1 MTAHRLALLAAP
13 EVRALAAAG
22 APALWAIGSTE
33 QHGTHLVTGFDL
45 ASAQAVCDRA
55 AERCPRD
62 VALLPGLPFGS
73 SDHWLPLG
81 ATWSLSPTTLVSLVG
96 DVARSAAAA
105 GFQRLTIVNG
115 HAGNIGP
122 AVTAVGGLVADTTVV
137 EFLSYWTLVDPDRVK
152 GLSPSDGGGVGHAG
166 EVETS
171 IALYLGGLAVDERLP
186 APAGKE
192 LSEGPGSSDP
202 IIRAPRPLTEAPS
215 GVYGNPTTATRE
227 LGELMIETAAD
238 RLAAH
243 LTDA

>member
-81 ATWSLSPTTLVSLVG
+81 ATWSLSPTTLVSLVS

-137 EFLSYWTLVDPDRVK
+137 EFLSYWTLVDPERIK
-152 GLSPSDGGGVGHAG
+152 ALSPSDGGGVGHAG

-186 APAGKE
+186 APAGKD

-202 IIRAPRPLTEAPS
+202 IIRAPRPLIEAPS

>member
-137 EFLSYWTLVDPDRVK
+137 EFLSYWTLVDPERIK
-152 GLSPSDGGGVGHAG
+152 ALSPSDGGGVGHAG

-227 LGELMIETAAD
+227 LGELMIEAAAD

>member
-81 ATWSLSPTTLVSLVG
+81 ATWSLSPTTLASLVG

-122 AVTAVGGLVADTTVV
+122 AVTAVGGLVANTTIV
-137 EFLSYWTLVDPDRVK
+137 EFLSYWTLVDPERIK
-152 GLSPSDGGGVGHAG
+152 ALSPSDDGGVGHAG

-171 IALYLGGLAVDERLP
+171 IALYLGGLAIDERLP
-186 APAGKE
+186 APAGKD

-202 IIRAPRPLTEAPS
+202 IIRAPRPLIEAPS

>member
-81 ATWSLSPTTLVSLVG
+81 ATWSLSPTTLASLVS

-122 AVTAVGGLVADTTVV
+122 AVTAVGGLVADTTIV
-137 EFLSYWTLVDPDRVK
+137 EFLSYWTLVDPERIK
-152 GLSPSDGGGVGHAG
+152 ALSPSDGGGVGHAG

-202 IIRAPRPLTEAPS
+202 IIRAPRPLIEAPS

>member
-13 EVRALAAAG
+13 EGRALAAAG

-81 ATWSLSPTTLVSLVG
+81 ATWSLSPTTLVSLVS

-137 EFLSYWTLVDPDRVK
+137 EFLSYWTLVDPERIK
-152 GLSPSDGGGVGHAG
+152 ALSPSDGGGVGHAG

-171 IALYLGGLAVDERLP
+171 IALYLDGLAVDERLP

-243 LTDA
+243 LNDA

>member
-22 APALWAIGSTE
+22 TPALWAIGSTE

-105 GFQRLTIVNG
+105 GFRRLTIVNG

-137 EFLSYWTLVDPDRVK
+137 EFLSYWTLVDPERIK
-152 GLSPSDGGGVGHAG
+152 ALSPSDGGGVGHAG

>member
-81 ATWSLSPTTLVSLVG
+81 ATWSLSPTTLVSLVS

-122 AVTAVGGLVADTTVV
+122 AVTAVGGLVANTTIV
-137 EFLSYWTLVDPDRVK
+137 EFLSYWTLVDPERIK
-152 GLSPSDGGGVGHAG
+152 ALSPSDGGGVGHAG

-215 GVYGNPTTATRE
+215 GIYGNPTTATRE

-243 LTDA
+243 LNDA

>member
-13 EVRALAAAG
+13 EVRDLAAAG

-55 AERCPRD
+55 AERCTRD
-62 VALLPGLPFGS
+62 VALLPGLPFGA

-81 ATWSLSPTTLVSLVG
+81 ATWSLSPTTMVSLVR
-96 DVARSAAAA
+96 DVARSAAAV

-137 EFLSYWTLVDPDRVK
+137 EFLSYWTLVDPERIK
-152 GLSPSDGGGVGHAG
+152 ALSPSDGGGVGHAG

-238 RLAAH
+238 RLASH
-243 LTDA
+243 LNDA

>member
-81 ATWSLSPTTLVSLVG
+81 ATWSLSPTTLVSLVS

-137 EFLSYWTLVDPDRVK
+137 EFLSYWTLVDPESIK

-186 APAGKE
+186 APAGKD

-202 IIRAPRPLTEAPS
+202 IIRAPRPLIEAPS

-243 LTDA
+243 LNDA

>member
-22 APALWAIGSTE
+22 TPALWAIGSTE

-105 GFQRLTIVNG
+105 GFRRLTIVNG

-137 EFLSYWTLVDPDRVK
+137 EFLSYWTLVDPERIK
-152 GLSPSDGGGVGHAG
+152 ALSPSDGGGVGHAG

-192 LSEGPGSSDP
+192 VSEGPGSSDP

>member
-81 ATWSLSPTTLVSLVG
+81 ATWSLSPTTLVSLVS

-122 AVTAVGGLVADTTVV
+122 AVTAVGGLVANTTIV
-137 EFLSYWTLVDPDRVK
+137 EFLSYWTLVDPERIK
-152 GLSPSDGGGVGHAG
+152 ALSPSDGGGVGHAG

-243 LTDA
+243 LNDA

>member
-73 SDHWLPLG
+73 SAHWLPLG
-81 ATWSLSPTTLVSLVG
+81 ATWSLSPTTLASLVG

-137 EFLSYWTLVDPDRVK
+137 EFLSYWTLVDPERIK
-152 GLSPSDGGGVGHAG
+152 ALSPSDDGGVGHAG

-171 IALYLGGLAVDERLP
+171 IALYLGGLAIDERLP
-186 APAGKE
+186 APAGKD

-202 IIRAPRPLTEAPS
+202 IIRAPRPLIEAPS

>member
-81 ATWSLSPTTLVSLVG
+81 ATWSLSPTTLASLVG

-122 AVTAVGGLVADTTVV
+122 AVTAVGGLVADTTIV
-137 EFLSYWTLVDPDRVK
+137 EFLSYWTLVDPERIK
-152 GLSPSDGGGVGHAG
+152 ALSPSDDGGVGHAG

-171 IALYLGGLAVDERLP
+171 IALYLGGLAIDERLP
-186 APAGKE
+186 APAGKD

-202 IIRAPRPLTEAPS
+202 IIRAPRPLIEAPS

>member
-81 ATWSLSPTTLVSLVG
+81 ATWSLSPTTLVSLVS

-105 GFQRLTIVNG
+105 GFRRLTIVNG

-137 EFLSYWTLVDPDRVK
+137 EFLSYWTLVDPERIK
-152 GLSPSDGGGVGHAG
+152 ALSPSDGGGVGHAG

-227 LGELMIETAAD
+227 LGELMIETAVD

>member
-81 ATWSLSPTTLVSLVG
+81 ATWSLSPTTLASLVG

-137 EFLSYWTLVDPDRVK
+137 EFLSYWTLVDPERIK
-152 GLSPSDGGGVGHAG
+152 ALSPSDDGGVGHAG

-171 IALYLGGLAVDERLP
+171 IALYLGGLAIDERLP
-186 APAGKE
+186 APAGKD

-202 IIRAPRPLTEAPS
+202 IIRAPRPLIEAPS

-243 LTDA
+243 LSDA

>member
-81 ATWSLSPTTLVSLVG
+81 ATWSLSPTTLASLVG

-137 EFLSYWTLVDPDRVK
+137 EFLSYWTLVDPERIK
-152 GLSPSDGGGVGHAG
+152 ALSPSDGGGVGHAG

-202 IIRAPRPLTEAPS
+202 IIRAPRPLIEAPS

-243 LTDA
+243 LNDA

>member
-81 ATWSLSPTTLVSLVG
+81 ATWSLSPTTLASLVG

-137 EFLSYWTLVDPDRVK
+137 EFLSYWTLVDPERIK
-152 GLSPSDGGGVGHAG
+152 ALSPSDDGGVGHAG

-202 IIRAPRPLTEAPS
+202 IIRAPRPLIEAPS

>member
-137 EFLSYWTLVDPDRVK
+137 EFLSYWTLVAPERIK
-152 GLSPSDGGGVGHAG
+152 ALSPSDGGGVGHAG

-202 IIRAPRPLTEAPS
+202 IIRAPRPLTEAPG

-227 LGELMIETAAD
+227 LGELMIEAAAD

>member
-81 ATWSLSPTTLVSLVG
+81 ATWSLSPKTLVSLVS

-137 EFLSYWTLVDPDRVK
+137 EFLSYWTLVDPERIK
-152 GLSPSDGGGVGHAG
+152 ALSPSDGGGVGHAG

-227 LGELMIETAAD
+227 LGELMIEAAAD

>member
-81 ATWSLSPTTLVSLVG
+81 ATWSLSPTTLVSLVS

-122 AVTAVGGLVADTTVV
+122 AVTAVGGLVANTTIV
-137 EFLSYWTLVDPDRVK
+137 EFLSYWTLVDPERIK
-152 GLSPSDGGGVGHAG
+152 ALSPSDDGGVGHAG

-171 IALYLGGLAVDERLP
+171 IALYLGGLAIDERLP
-186 APAGKE
+186 APAGKD

-202 IIRAPRPLTEAPS
+202 IIRAPRPLIEAPS

>member
-73 SDHWLPLG
+73 SNHWLPLG
-81 ATWSLSPTTLVSLVG
+81 ATWSLSPTTLVSLVS
-96 DVARSAAAA
+96 DVAHSAAAA
-105 GFQRLTIVNG
+105 GFRQLTIVNG

-137 EFLSYWTLVDPDRVK
+137 EFLSYWTLVDPERIK
-152 GLSPSDGGGVGHAG
+152 ALSPSDGGGVGHAG

-202 IIRAPRPLTEAPS
+202 IIRAPCPLTEAPS

-227 LGELMIETAAD
+227 LGELMIEAAAD
-238 RLAAH
+238 RLATH

>member
-81 ATWSLSPTTLVSLVG
+81 ATWSLSPTTLVSLVS

-137 EFLSYWTLVDPDRVK
+137 EFLSYWTLVDPERIK
-152 GLSPSDGGGVGHAG
+152 ALSPSDDGGVGHAG

-171 IALYLGGLAVDERLP
+171 IALYLGGLAIDERLP
-186 APAGKE
+186 APAGKD

-202 IIRAPRPLTEAPS
+202 IIRAPRPLIEAPS

>member
-81 ATWSLSPTTLVSLVG
+81 ATWSLSPTTLASLVG

-122 AVTAVGGLVADTTVV
+122 AVTAVGGLVADTTIV
-137 EFLSYWTLVDPDRVK
+137 EFLSYWTLVDPERIK
-152 GLSPSDGGGVGHAG
+152 ALSPSDDGGVGHAG

-171 IALYLGGLAVDERLP
+171 IALYLGGLAIDERLP
-186 APAGKE
+186 APAGKD

-202 IIRAPRPLTEAPS
+202 IIRAPRPLIEAPS

-227 LGELMIETAAD
+227 LGELMIEAAAD

>member
-81 ATWSLSPTTLVSLVG
+81 ATWSLSPTTLVSLVS

-137 EFLSYWTLVDPDRVK
+137 EFLSYWTLVDPERIK
-152 GLSPSDGGGVGHAG
+152 ALSPSDGGGVGHAG

-171 IALYLGGLAVDERLP
+171 IALYLGGLAIDERLP
-186 APAGKE
+186 APAGKD

-202 IIRAPRPLTEAPS
+202 IIRAPRPLIEAPS

>member
-81 ATWSLSPTTLVSLVG
+81 ATWSLSPTTLVSLVS

-105 GFQRLTIVNG
+105 GFQRLAIVNG

-137 EFLSYWTLVDPDRVK
+137 EFLSYWTLVDPERIK
-152 GLSPSDGGGVGHAG
+152 ALSPSDDGGVGHAG

-171 IALYLGGLAVDERLP
+171 IALYLGGLAIDERLP
-186 APAGKE
+186 APAGKD

-202 IIRAPRPLTEAPS
+202 IIRAPRPLIEAPS

>member
-81 ATWSLSPTTLVSLVG
+81 ATWSLSPTTLVSLVS

-137 EFLSYWTLVDPDRVK
+137 EFLSYWTLVDPERIK
-152 GLSPSDGGGVGHAG
+152 ALSPSDGGGVGHAG

-202 IIRAPRPLTEAPS
+202 IIRAPRPLIEAPS

-243 LTDA
+243 LNDA

>member
-1 MTAHRLALLAAP
+1 MPAHHLAKLAAP

-45 ASAQAVCDRA
+45 ASAQAVCERA
-55 AERCPRD
+55 AERCSRD
-62 VALLPGLPFGS
+62 IALLPGLPFGA

-81 ATWSLSPTTLVSLVG
+81 ATWSLSPTTLIAVIS
-96 DVARSAAAA
+96 DVAHSAATA

-122 AVTAVGGLVADTTVV
+122 AVSAVAAATADSTIV
-137 EFLSYWTLVDPDRVK
+137 EFLSYWTLVDPALVRAQ
-152 GLSPSDGGGVGHAG
+152 SPSDGGGVGHAG

-186 APAGKE
+186 APAGKL
-192 LSEGPGSSDP
+192 LSDGPGTSDP
-202 IIRAPRPLTEAPS
+202 IIRAPRPLLEAPS
-215 GVYGNPTTATRE
+215 GVYGNPMTATRD
-227 LGELMIETAAD
+227 LGELMIEAASD

-243 LTDA
+243 LTQA

>member
-13 EVRALAAAG
+13 EVRALAEAG

-81 ATWSLSPTTLVSLVG
+81 ATWSLSPTTLVSLVS

-115 HAGNIGP
+115 HSGNIGP
-122 AVTAVGGLVADTTVV
+122 TVTAIGGVIADTTNV
-137 EFLSYWTLVDPDRVK
+137 EFLSYWTLVDPALIRA
-152 GLSPSDGGGVGHAG
+152 LSPSDGGGVGHAG

-171 IALYLGGLAVDERLP
+171 IALYLGGLAIDERLP

-202 IIRAPRPLTEAPS
+202 IIRAPRPLSEAPS
-215 GVYGNPTTATRE
+215 GVYGNPSTATRA

-238 RLAAH
+238 RLAEH

>member
-81 ATWSLSPTTLVSLVG
+81 ATWSLSPTTLVSLVS

-122 AVTAVGGLVADTTVV
+122 AVTAVGGLVADTTIV
-137 EFLSYWTLVDPDRVK
+137 EFLSYWTLVDPERIK
-152 GLSPSDGGGVGHAG
+152 ALSPSDDGGVGHAG

-171 IALYLGGLAVDERLP
+171 IALYLGGLAIDERLP
-186 APAGKE
+186 APAGKD

-202 IIRAPRPLTEAPS
+202 IIRAPRPLIEAPS

>member
-105 GFQRLTIVNG
+105 GFRRLTIVNG

-122 AVTAVGGLVADTTVV
+122 AVTAVGGVVADTTVV
-137 EFLSYWTLVDPDRVK
+137 EFLSYWTLVDPERVK
-152 GLSPSDGGGVGHAG
+152 ALSPSDGGGVGHAG

-202 IIRAPRPLTEAPS
+202 IIRAPRPLTEAPG

-227 LGELMIETAAD
+227 LGELMIEAAAD

>member
-22 APALWAIGSTE
+22 VPALWAIGSTE

-81 ATWSLSPTTLVSLVG
+81 ATWSLSPTTLVSLVS

-137 EFLSYWTLVDPDRVK
+137 EFLSYWTLVDPERIK
-152 GLSPSDGGGVGHAG
+152 ALSPSDDGGVGHAG

-171 IALYLGGLAVDERLP
+171 IALYLGGLAIDERLP
-186 APAGKE
+186 APAGKD

-202 IIRAPRPLTEAPS
+202 IIRAPRPLIEAPS

-243 LTDA
+243 LNDA

>member
-81 ATWSLSPTTLVSLVG
+81 ATWSLSPTTLVSLVS

-137 EFLSYWTLVDPDRVK
+137 EFLSYWTLVDPERIK
-152 GLSPSDGGGVGHAG
+152 ALSPSDGGGVGHAG

-202 IIRAPRPLTEAPS
+202 IIRAPRPLIEAPS

>member
-81 ATWSLSPTTLVSLVG
+81 ATWSLSPTTLVSLVS

-137 EFLSYWTLVDPDRVK
+137 EFLSYWTLVDPERIK
-152 GLSPSDGGGVGHAG
+152 ALSPSDGGGVGHAG

-243 LTDA
+243 LNDA

>member
-62 VALLPGLPFGS
+62 VALLPGLPFGA

-81 ATWSLSPTTLVSLVG
+81 ATWSLSPTTLVSLIS

-122 AVTAVGGLVADTTVV
+122 AVTAVGGVVADTTVI

-152 GLSPSDGGGVGHAG
+152 ALSPSDGGGVGHAG

>member
-22 APALWAIGSTE
+22 TPALWAIGSTE

-105 GFQRLTIVNG
+105 GFRRLTIVNG

-137 EFLSYWTLVDPDRVK
+137 EFLSYWTLVDPERIK
-152 GLSPSDGGGVGHAG
+152 ALSPSDGGGVGHAG

-227 LGELMIETAAD
+227 LGELMIEAAAD
-238 RLAAH
+238 RLATH